1 MKARNTIFAA
11 VLASLPLG
19 FGQGAFA
26 QSNFDNPITADVID
40 GWELPDGRRMA
51 GLRLT
56 LAPGWKTYWRKP
68 GDAGIPPRFDWKR
81 ASNLGAVSID
91 WPAPVVFVDNGFRS
105 LGYKEQVILP
115 LTITAQD
122 GSKPVHLRGRM
133 DLGVCAEVCVPFAL
147 EIDQELFAD
156 ASSPTPAII
165 AALTSLP
172 YSAKEGGVRSAT
184 CRVTPTQD
192 GMQIQANVELPST
205 GGKEVVVIE
214 PNVPGL
220 WVSEADTQRS
230 GQSLTATS
238 EMVHIEGDPFSIDR
252 SRVRITV
259 IGDDYAV
266 DVQGCKA
273 G

>member
-1 MKARNTIFAA
+1 MTVRNTIFAA
-11 VLASLPLG
+11 ILASFPIG
-19 FGQGAFA
+19 FGQDASA
-26 QSNFDNPITADVID
+26 QSNFDNPITAEVID
-40 GWELPDGRRMA
+40 GWQLPDGRRMA

-56 LAPGWKTYWRKP
+56 LAPGWKTYWRTP
-68 GDAGIPPRFDWKR
+68 GDAGIPPQFDWKR
-81 ASNLGAVSID
+81 ARNLGGVAID
-91 WPAPVVFVDNGFRS
+91 WPAPTVFVDNGFRS
-105 LGYKEQVILP
+105 LGYKDQVILP
-115 LTITAQD
+115 LTITARD

-133 DLGVCAEVCVPFAL
+133 NLGVCAEVCVPYAL
-147 EIDQELFAD
+147 DIDQKLFAE
-156 ASSPTPAII
+156 ATSPTPAII

-172 YSAKEGGVRSAT
+172 YSAKEAGVHSAT

-192 GMQIQANVELPST
+192 GMQIQADVSLPST
-205 GGKEVVVIE
+205 GGNEVVVIE

-220 WVSEADTQRS
+220 WVSEADTKRS

-238 EMVHIEGDPFSIDR
+238 EMVHIDGDPFSIDR